1 MGRAMDAHYK
11 GHHIRF
17 AAIPMSDKSAWTFVA
32 VAIGVTGT
40 QERVKLFNM
49 ERAEFANREEAI
61 ARGLLFVNKWIEEN
75 TPGALFDLVLRRV
88 EELRGDP

>member
-1 MGRAMDAHYK
+1 MDAHYK

-40 QERVKLFNM
+40 QERIKVFTL
-49 ERAEFANREEAI
+49 ERAEFDNPEEAI
-61 ARGLLFVNKWIEEN
+61 ARGLLSVNKWIEES
-75 TPGALFDLVLRRV
+75 TP
-88 EELRGDP
+88 ELSLI